1 MTKQAIGYVR
11 VSTGKQ
17 AKSGLGT
24 AAQMKAIEDFAK
36 ANGFQIGQRFTE
48 AESGKDDDPE
58 KRPQLN
64 AALEAARKA
73 KAPILVAKLCR
84 LSRDVHY
91 ISGLMKHKVPFIVAE
106 LGADADPF
114 MLHIYAAFAER
125 ERNLISQR
133 TKEALAAAKA
143 KGKQLGGLREHGR
156 QAKAEAAARA
166 QELAPLFDELEGL
179 SARDLART
187 FNERGVPTPTGKPW
201 SAVTVL
207 RARRRARNDFAPES

>member
-1 MTKQAIGYVR
+1 MEGFRVTQIFVEKQ
-11 VSTGKQ
+11 
-17 AKSGLGT
+17 
-24 AAQMKAIEDFAK
+24 
-36 ANGFQIGQRFTE
+36 
-48 AESGKDDDPE
+48 SGKDDDT
-58 KRPQLN
+58 KRPQLH

-73 KAPILVAKLCR
+73 GAPIVVAKLDR
-84 LSRDVHY
+84 LSRDVHF
-91 ISGLMKHKVPFIVAE
+91 ISGLMKHKVPFIVSE
-106 LGADADPF
+106 LGVDADPF
-114 MLHIYAAFAER
+114 MLHLYAAFAER

-133 TKEALAAAKA
+133 TKEALATAKA

-156 QAKAEAAARA
+156 QAKAEAVARA

-207 RARRRARNDFAPES
+207 RTRRRAMGEK

>member
-1 MTKQAIGYVR
+1 MKTVIAYTR
-11 VSTGKQ
+11 VSTSKQ
-17 AKSGLGT
+17 SLGLE
-24 AAQMKAIEDFAK
+24 AQQAMIDRFAELE
-36 ANGFQIGQRFTE
+36 GFQVAQIFVEKQ
-48 AESGKDDDPE
+48 SGKDDDTR
-58 KRPQLN
+58 RPQLH

-73 KAPILVAKLCR
+73 GAPIVVAKLDR
-84 LSRDVHY
+84 LSRDVHF
-91 ISGLMKHKVPFIVAE
+91 ISGLMKHKVPFIVSE
-106 LGADADPF
+106 LGVDADPF
-114 MLHIYAAFAER
+114 MLHLYAAFAER
-125 ERNLISQR
+125 ERNLISKR

-143 KGKQLGGLREHGR
+143 KGTKLGGLREHGR

-207 RARRRARNDFAPES
+207 RAWRRTTGKK

>member
-1 MTKQAIGYVR
+1 MKTVIGYIR
-11 VSTGKQ
+11 VSTGRQ
-17 AKSGLGT
+17 SLGLV
-24 AAQMKAIEDFAK
+24 AQESAIRRFA
-36 ANGFQIGQRFTE
+36 NEQDLQVTQVFVERQ
-48 AESGKDDDPE
+48 SGKDDDT
-58 KRPQLN
+58 KRPEL
-64 AALEAARKA
+64 AKALESARKA
-73 KAPILVAKLCR
+73 GAPILVAKLDR

-91 ISGLMKHKVPFIVAE
+91 ISGLMKHRVPFIVAD
-106 LGADADPF
+106 LGPDVDPF
-114 MLHIYAAFAER
+114 MLHLYAAFAER
-125 ERNLISQR
+125 ERNLISKR

-143 KGKQLGGLREHGR
+143 KGTKLGGLRDHGR

-207 RARRRARNDFAPES
+207 RARRRATGEN

>member
-1 MTKQAIGYVR
+1 MKQAIGYIR

-17 AKSGLGT
+17 ARSGLGLE
-24 AAQMKAIEDFAK
+24 AQQAMIARFADAEGFHVAQTFIEV
-36 ANGFQIGQRFTE
+36 QT
-48 AESGKDDDPE
+48 GKDDDG
-58 KRPQLN
+58 KRPEL
-64 AALEAARKA
+64 AKGLEAARKA
-73 KAPILVAKLCR
+73 GAPVLVAKLDR

-91 ISGLMKHKVPFIVAE
+91 ISGLMKHRVPFIVAE
-106 LGADADPF
+106 LGVDADPF
-114 MLHIYAAFAER
+114 MLHLYAAFAER
-125 ERNLISQR
+125 ERNLISKR

-143 KGKQLGGLREHGR
+143 KGTKLGGLREHGR

-207 RARRRARNDFAPES
+207 RARRRAMGEK

>member
-1 MTKQAIGYVR
+1 MMKQAIGYVR

-24 AAQMKAIEDFAK
+24 AAQMKAIQDFAK

-48 AESGKDDDPE
+48 AESGKHDDPE

-73 KAPILVAKLCR
+73 KAPIVVAKLCR

-156 QAKAEAAARA
+156 QAKAEATARA
-166 QELAPLFDELEGL
+166 QELAPLFNELEGL

-187 FNERGVPTPTGKPW
+187 LNERGVPTPTGKPW

-207 RARRRARNDFAPES
+207 RARRRAMGEK